1 MALPLLR
8 WISRWRESAAL
19 HVGLDSLVA
28 RARPEAPVE
37 DRLAW
42 LRDLAAWLLA
52 GGIGTPEAGERS
64 PQAVRLQHLLGLL
77 ERQPEARAAFAATL
91 RAALDQRDAFDL
103 LIETGM
109 PRESGFVAEF
119 LGRLLAKVLPEP
131 PATDL
136 AGLFLQVF
144 PRRAHAEAVQ
154 GISDENWS
162 GVQALLAHG
171 DVPGGVQSQLGYAAA
186 RAVESL
192 ATQVCAAT
200 LPSAVRR
207 RMQVTE
213 GQSLAVWDLPAS
225 ATAFFRACQTGHMAE
240 RELAADALRRVVER
254 SFVEIEQAYT
264 HLDLQGV
271 SIAIVYQLERIR
283 AQLKRIGELTDLL
296 AAPQNAAAMLPAFVA
311 NLIRDVHDHRS
322 AIALLNQNFDLAA
335 RKVVERSAETGEHY
349 ITRDRAEYAD
359 MVKRASGGG
368 AVLALTTYVKFF
380 FTSLHWPPFFDGF
393 LASVNY
399 AASFVFIQFAGLTVA
414 TKQPAMTAPALA
426 ARMKE
431 LDRSERMEAFVDDVV
446 NLVRSQSAS
455 ILGNVF
461 VVFPVAYVLGW
472 LLAGA
477 SMVPVDAAKAAKTVD
492 SLSLLGP
499 SAFFAAFTGVL
510 LWFSSVLAGW
520 VDNWFH
526 FRRLGP
532 AIAGHRRLAYVF
544 GPSAMQR
551 TANFLDH
558 EIAGLTANISLGFL
572 LGSMP
577 VLLAFFGLPIE
588 VRHVTL
594 SSGQLAASVV
604 VLGWSVVAT
613 SAFWLAVAGIAVI
626 GVLNVGVSFAL
637 ALQVAIRARES
648 SGASRGD
655 IYRAIRRRMLR
666 EPASF
671 LFPRAN

>member
-1 MALPLLR
+1 MAIPLFR
-8 WISRWRESAAL
+8 WISRWRESADF
-19 HVGLDSLVA
+19 HVGLDSLIA
-28 RARPEAPVE
+28 RARPDAAVE

-52 GGIGTPEAGERS
+52 GGAGTREASDRS

-77 ERQPEARAAFAATL
+77 ERQPDAKAAFAAML
-91 RAALDQRDAFDL
+91 RATLEQRDAFDL

-109 PRESGFVAEF
+109 PRESGFLAEF
-119 LGRLLAKVLPEP
+119 LGRVLARVLPEP

-144 PRRAHAEAVQ
+144 PSRGHAGIVQ

-162 GVQALLAHG
+162 GIQSLLAHG
-171 DVPGGVQSQLGYAAA
+171 DTPGGVQAQLGQASA
-186 RAVESL
+186 RALESL

-213 GQSLAVWDLPAS
+213 GQSLAAWDLLPA
-225 ATAFFRACQTGHMAE
+225 ATAFTRACQAGSMAE

-254 SFVEIEQAYT
+254 ALVEIEQAYT

-296 AAPQNAAAMLPAFVA
+296 AAPESAARMLPRFVA
-311 NLIRDVHDHRS
+311 NLIRDVHDQRS
-322 AIALLNQNFDLAA
+322 AIALLNQNFELAA

-368 AVLALTTYVKFF
+368 AVIALTTYVKFL
-380 FTSLHWPPFFDGF
+380 FTSLHWPPFFDGI

-399 AASFVFIQFAGLTVA
+399 AATFVFIQFAGLTVA

-431 LDRSERMEAFVDDVV
+431 LDRPERLEAFVDDVV
-446 NLVRSQSAS
+446 NIVRSQSAS
-455 ILGNVF
+455 IFGNVF
-461 VVFPVAYVLGW
+461 VVFPVAYVLGL
-472 LLAGA
+472 LLAGVN
-477 SMVPVDAAKAAKTVD
+477 MVPVDAAKAAKTVD

-526 FRRLGP
+526 YRRLGP

-551 TANFLDH
+551 AANFLDH

-594 SSGQLAASVV
+594 STGLLAACVV
-604 VLGWSVVAT
+604 VLGWSVAAT
-613 SAFWLAVAGIAVI
+613 SAFWLAVAGIALI

-637 ALQVAIRARES
+637 ALQVAIGARET
-648 SGASRGD
+648 SGASRGE
-655 IYRAIRRRMLR
+655 IYRAILRRMRR

-671 LFPRAN
+671 LFPKD

>member
-1 MALPLLR
+1 VAIPLFR
-8 WISRWRESAAL
+8 WISRWRESADF
-19 HVGLDSLVA
+19 HVGLDSLIA
-28 RARPEAPVE
+28 RARPDAAVG

-52 GGIGTPEAGERS
+52 GSAGTPEAGERS

-77 ERQPEARAAFAATL
+77 ERQPDAKAAFAAML
-91 RAALDQRDAFDL
+91 RAALEQRDAFDL

-119 LGRLLAKVLPEP
+119 LGRLLARVLPEP

-144 PRRAHAEAVQ
+144 PRRAHAEIVQ

-162 GVQALLAHG
+162 GIQSLLAHG
-171 DVPGGVQSQLGYAAA
+171 DAPGGVQAQLGEAAA

-192 ATQVCAAT
+192 ATQACAAT

-213 GQSLAVWDLPAS
+213 GQSLAAWDLPAA
-225 ATAFFRACQTGHMAE
+225 ATAFSRACLTGYLAE

-254 SFVEIEQAYT
+254 SLVEIEQAYT

-296 AAPQNAAAMLPAFVA
+296 AAPESAARMLPHFVA
-311 NLIRDVHDHRS
+311 HLIRDVHDHRS
-322 AIALLNQNFDLAA
+322 AIALLSQNFELAA

-368 AVLALTTYVKFF
+368 AVLAVTTYVKFAF
-380 FTSLHWPPFFDGF
+380 AALHWPPFFDGL

-426 ARMKE
+426 ARMKD
-431 LDRSERMEAFVDDVV
+431 LANPQRMEAFVDDVV

-455 ILGNVF
+455 IFGNVF
-461 VVFPVAYVLGW
+461 VVFPVAYGLGL

-477 SMVPVDAAKAAKTVD
+477 NMIPADADKAAKTIG
-492 SLSLLGP
+492 SLSIWGP
-499 SAFFAAFTGVL
+499 SALFAAFTGVL

-526 FRRLGP
+526 YRRLGP

-551 TANFLDH
+551 AARFLDH

-577 VLLAFFGLPIE
+577 VLLAFFGLPVE

-604 VLGWSVVAT
+604 VLGGSVLST
-613 SAFWLAVAGIAVI
+613 GAFWLAVAGIVLI

-637 ALQVAIRARES
+637 ALQVAIGARES
-648 SGASRGD
+648 SGASRGA

-671 LFPRAN
+671 LFPKD